1 MFALIFLV
9 ENSFY
14 YESATELSS
23 DFKTGQH
30 KMENSSSDPAKKKNC
45 VGWFLLLT
53 RQCQDKDR
61 HKQFLAPLKKFVCQD
76 GCKFSVCCHRVL
88 PPSIQPAISLVSDC
102 QEG

>member
-23 DFKTGQH
+23 DFKTGPLVNI
-30 KMENSSSDPAKKKNC
+30 KWKIPAQTQP
-45 VGWFLLLT
+45 FLLLT

-88 PPSIQPAISLVSDC
+88 PPSIQPAISLVSDF

>member
-30 KMENSSSDPAKKKNC
+30 KMENSSSDPAIFI
-45 VGWFLLLT
+45 VDSSMS
-53 RQCQDKDR
+53 R
-61 HKQFLAPLKKFVCQD
+61 
-76 GCKFSVCCHRVL
+76 
-88 PPSIQPAISLVSDC
+88 
-102 QEG
+102 

>member
-30 KMENSSSDPAKKKNC
+30 KMENSSSDPAKKKKLC
-45 VGWFLLLT
+45 RLIFIVDSSMS
-53 RQCQDKDR
+53 R
-61 HKQFLAPLKKFVCQD
+61 
-76 GCKFSVCCHRVL
+76 
-88 PPSIQPAISLVSDC
+88 
-102 QEG
+102 

>member
-1 MFALIFLV
+1 MKDNYGTSRMLLIKRRPAAMFALIFLV

-45 VGWFLLLT
+45 VG
-53 RQCQDKDR
+53 
-61 HKQFLAPLKKFVCQD
+61 
-76 GCKFSVCCHRVL
+76 
-88 PPSIQPAISLVSDC
+88 
-102 QEG
+102 